1 MDFTVTPAR
10 RGTAVLLAV
19 AGEFDLAAEPAFTAA
34 VQSRLETDPAPLVVD
49 LTATT
54 FADSSA
60 CRALVQTAK
69 ACRRRGRG
77 LEIVCPADNTRVRRV
92 LDLLGVAAVAPL
104 RESVEQTAAG
114 SSPDERGAGSPR
126 RSERL
131 A

>member
-10 RGTAVLLAV
+10 RGGAVLLAV
-19 AGEFDLAAEPAFTAA
+19 AGEFDLATEPAFTAA
-34 VQSRLETDPAPLVVD
+34 VQSGLETDAAPLVVD

-60 CRALVQTAK
+60 CRALVQTAR
-69 ACRRRGRG
+69 ACRHRGRG

-92 LDLLGVAAVAPL
+92 LDLVGMAAVAPV

-114 SSPDERGAGSPR
+114 SSPDERGGGDAGR
-126 RSERL
+126 AERL